1 MPERDRRGGGNKAP
15 LYIRAKARGGDDGR
29 RVDWLG
35 WATSRPRGAARPLGG
50 AGGDLNQRDFVAQPR
65 HLSAKLKSLAA
76 PSAQKICFGTRRAPA
91 GRIRRQANVRKRN
104 FLGQSP

>member
-1 MPERDRRGGGNKAP
+1 MKPTHIKKQKAVVRRRKVPERDRRGGGNKAP

-50 AGGDLNQRDFVAQPR
+50 AGGD
-65 HLSAKLKSLAA
+65 
-76 PSAQKICFGTRRAPA
+76 
-91 GRIRRQANVRKRN
+91 
-104 FLGQSP
+104 